1 MKSKIETDYRWG
13 SWNLLA
19 WKKGRRF
26 PMPPLVSSQ
35 KKDVLVRNER
45 RLTYWWLVATL
56 IWVVLLIGRSNFF
69 YQLSQ
74 KHMPL
79 VIINDCFV
87 SRIPCSFLFP
97 LVPLF
102 PCSPVPLVPPCYPLF
117 PPVPPVPPCSPF
129 PPLFPLFLPCS
140 SCSPLFS
147 LVPLVLPCSL
157 LFPLSPFVPLVP
169 AFSPSSPV
177 PLFHLQFT
185 TLNFWQSQISVNKK
199 KNDHISRE
207 TPLKAGYRII
217 NTLPKRFFTRS
228 GEDS

>member
-1 MKSKIETDYRWG
+1 
-13 SWNLLA
+13 
-19 WKKGRRF
+19 
-26 PMPPLVSSQ
+26 
-35 KKDVLVRNER
+35 
-45 RLTYWWLVATL
+45 
-56 IWVVLLIGRSNFF
+56 
-69 YQLSQ
+69 
-74 KHMPL
+74 MPL

-102 PCSPVPLVPPCYPLF
+102 PCSPCSPLLPLVS
-117 PPVPPVPPCSPF
+117 PCSPCSPC
-129 PPLFPLFLPCS
+129 PPLFPFSTLVPPFSSLFL
-140 SCSPLFS
+140 LFP

-199 KNDHISRE
+199 KRSHFTRN
-207 TPLKAGYRII
+207 PLKSRIPNHKHVTEKVLHLI
-217 NTLPKRFFTRS
+217 WWRQLVWGIRKS
-228 GEDS
+228 GQNYEKMKQMFHPNYSDFISVVNWQVA